1 MEIPEFSST
10 TNRIGAREMR
20 REHDVPSLAGKK
32 GGPVYDW
39 RNGPLAKTVRAK
51 LREAAL
57 RPTRQRVSLASLLF
71 VSGDRH
77 VTVEHL
83 FNEARALR
91 MPLSRATVYNT
102 LHQFVAAGLLREIA
116 LYGSKVWYD
125 TKTGSHCHYYHED
138 KSLLFDMPTDVAKKL
153 ELTAPEGASIVGV
166 DVIVRLRSV
175 APEIEQIGSSAI

>member
-1 MEIPEFSST
+1 MI
-10 TNRIGAREMR
+10 RVDKMAL
-20 REHDVPSLAGKK
+20 EHHNTLNSYKT
-32 GGPVYDW
+32 GGPFYDW
-39 RNGPLAKTVRAK
+39 RNGALAKVVRAK

-71 VSGDRH
+71 VAGDRH

-83 FNEARALR
+83 CNEARALR

-125 TKTGSHCHYYHED
+125 TKTGSHCHYYDED

-153 ELTAPEGASIVGV
+153 ELTAPEGTKIAGV
-166 DVIVRLRSV
+166 DVIVRLRSL
-175 APEIEQIGSSAI
+175 APEIDQVRSSAQALVQQSYQT